1 MAKTASVSS
10 QQQLIVTVD
19 DASIINDIKRAIK
32 MVRGVSKVT
41 VMRPKKT
48 EMDLAR
54 EDARAGRVT
63 SWNSVDEMFNEILGG
78 KHSN

>member
-63 SWNSVDEMFNEILGG
+63 SWNSVDEMFNEILGV
-78 KHSN
+78 